1 MLLWL
6 HRHSRLRSWS
16 CHRHALFLAFY
27 TAAPCVPLPS
37 DQQLCH
43 VYPCASASSTRS
55 LPLSPDFPPWFKGEQ
70 EQPLPQSRTP
80 AAFAVAMHVCSP
92 TPRIPKSC
100 CPQMLASGDGATQG
114 LHSCTTPTPE
124 LKHCTPTSR
133 LSHPPEDEDL
143 PYQSP
148 SIKSEKGDCSSNAQ
162 ILIQR

>member
-6 HRHSRLRSWS
+6 HRHSHLGSWS
-16 CHRHALFLAFY
+16 CYRHALFLVFN
-27 TAAPCVPLPS
+27 TAVPCMPLPS

-43 VYPCASASSTRS
+43 VYPHALASSTKS
-55 LPLSPDFPPWFKGEQ
+55 FPLSPDFPLWFKGEQ
-70 EQPLPQSRTP
+70 EQPLPQSRIP
-80 AAFAVAMHVCSP
+80 AAFAVAMHICSP

-100 CPQMLASGDGATQG
+100 SPQRPASGDGATQS
-114 LHSCTTPTPE
+114 LHSCTTPTTE
-124 LKHCTPTSR
+124 RRHCTPTSR
-133 LSHPPEDEDL
+133 LSHPREDEDF